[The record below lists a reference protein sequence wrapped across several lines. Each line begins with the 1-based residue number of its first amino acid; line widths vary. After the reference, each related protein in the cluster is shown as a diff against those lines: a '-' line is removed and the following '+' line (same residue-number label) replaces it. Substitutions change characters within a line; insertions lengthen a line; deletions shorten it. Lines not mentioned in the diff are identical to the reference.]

1 MKILE
6 KIDVATFEG
15 KRIPLILVDGI
26 TFIPIEKYKLLLKCE
41 EKELVEEKYGFEKP
55 RECFSKPTNLWVWLS
70 SYNLEDI
77 KCMTEVYLIEKNS
90 N

>member
-6 KIDVATFEG
+6 IIDVTTFEG

-26 TFIPIEKYKLLLKCE
+26 TSISIEKYKLLLKGE
-41 EKELVEEKYGFEKP
+41 EKELIEEKYGYEKP
-55 RECFSKPTNLWVWLS
+55 RECFSKPTNLWVSLF
-70 SYNLEDI
+70 SYNLQDVES
-77 KCMTEVYLIEKNS
+77 MTEVYLIERSS